1 MDIGGVE
8 CFIMDMHVMLP
19 KRTESLCCIMYMHAM
34 LLYSMNKG
42 GCRVYD

>member
-19 KRTESLCCIMYMHAM
+19 KRTATMGTGGVAM
-34 LLYSMNKG
+34 LYNVHA
-42 GCRVYD
+42 CNVAIFDE